1 MSSYSTGKTFLRRL
15 QFPHP
20 SPASRE
26 QPLLQSC
33 PTLTE
38 AHSPSLHHALAD
50 RHQWCPPAFQLGPL
64 PSFACLLFSK
74 MIQREGKE
82 KNGSAP
88 MDLPES
94 GQNEDRFV
102 SHTNSY
108 VRTVTTSDFGGR
120 KNVCLLE
127 FSQSLNFHACVSKG
141 RSTGCFWR
149 EPAQPLHQGA
159 MALTLHSTL
168 GAQGCPLT
176 VGLVRL
182 TVFGRNLC

>member
-15 QFPHP
+15 QFPQP
-20 SPASRE
+20 SPAPRQ

-50 RHQWCPPAFQLGPL
+50 RPPAFQLGPL
-64 PSFACLLFSK
+64 PRFACLLLSK
-74 MIQREGKE
+74 VIQREGKE

-120 KNVCLLE
+120 KHICLLG
-127 FSQSLNFHACVSKG
+127 FSQSLNFHACEQ
-141 RSTGCFWR
+141 R
-149 EPAQPLHQGA
+149 
-159 MALTLHSTL
+159 
-168 GAQGCPLT
+168 
-176 VGLVRL
+176 
-182 TVFGRNLC
+182 

>member
-1 MSSYSTGKTFLRRL
+1 MEEKLHCMSSYSTGKTFLRRL
-15 QFPHP
+15 QFPQP
-20 SPASRE
+20 SPAPRQ

-50 RHQWCPPAFQLGPL
+50 RHQWCPPAFLLGPL
-64 PSFACLLFSK
+64 PRFARLLLSK

-108 VRTVTTSDFGGR
+108 VRIVTRSDFGGR
-120 KNVCLLE
+120 KHICLLE
-127 FSQSLNFHACVSKG
+127 FSQSLNFHACEQ
-141 RSTGCFWR
+141 R
-149 EPAQPLHQGA
+149 
-159 MALTLHSTL
+159 
-168 GAQGCPLT
+168 
-176 VGLVRL
+176 
-182 TVFGRNLC
+182 